1 MWYTFEAMQLPKLP
15 EVVVKDRHGKLGKF
29 WVKRECSFCSGCWI
43 NFSVCEHLTK
53 NSVGFTRRI
62 VFPLRH
68 FLLILSLK
76 LAIKE
81 MNTECG
87 KRRDFL
93 KQKLLSALL

>member
-1 MWYTFEAMQLPKLP
+1 MYIHSRQLPKLP

-29 WVKRECSFCSGCWI
+29 RVKRVSGFWSGWLI

-53 NSVGFTRRI
+53 NSVGFTRRT

-76 LAIKE
+76 FAIKE
-81 MNTECG
+81 INTECA
-87 KRRDFL
+87 K
-93 KQKLLSALL
+93 KT